1 MGKQL
6 ILASLNARIVRPSD
20 PAQDLHADIP
30 QSLIKK
36 TVGFPVMM
44 NAVWMIDEFTM
55 NNGTTQIVSGLHK
68 SGYAQTSTGG
78 EIRYIQKAVAPLG
91 SVLIFNGQC
100 WDGNGTNTSR
110 RTRNALF
117 GHYRNGSWLRFQWD
131 PQHRFKPK
139 WLELLTGRQKQF
151 LRMENGAGSPTA
163 ADFYEL
169 L

>member
-91 SVLIFNGQC
+91 SVLILMGSVGTATGLIPAVVHGMLCSATTGTAVGCGSSGILITDLSQNG
-100 WDGNGTNTSR
+100 
-110 RTRNALF
+110 
-117 GHYRNGSWLRFQWD
+117 
-131 PQHRFKPK
+131 
-139 WLELLTGRQKQF
+139 
-151 LRMENGAGSPTA
+151 
-163 ADFYEL
+163 
-169 L
+169 